1 LRLPYSVRFRR
12 EANDAKSLLSEVR
25 WHDVEFCAAAS
36 YDFEVAMTVF
46 VFILAIANL
55 FLGYLA
61 AAALTQPPPWSGF
74 LNRLR
79 NARRAGLPSVFRAAS
94 GAAAPAVALAEV
106 GQEGRPTVAGLDELP
121 AGWLVQLASEGIV
134 AETFVEATAHVL
146 RLDIS
151 RHREQLVVAETRAR
165 AASNN
170 RDATTLTKLAEELR
184 SLIGQW
190 LDGQNSAVDMLA
202 QHNGRLGDH
211 EQAAAALEQALLDK
225 AAQIRTACGVLDSLP
240 GVQEVEI
247 RGKQLV
253 EQITTLLL
261 HVHNLRDRITDLLA
275 MLIRV
280 GAKLDMLPVVVQNDL
295 ITGKS
300 NRIGLE
306 SLLAGWWA
314 DDKERKRPLSA
325 ILIDVDRFGRA
336 NQRLGT
342 RCGDLVLAALAQ
354 VIDQDLVKEGGFER
368 LIRIAGDKFLILQGD
383 VGPHQALTTA
393 ERLRQSIEASTF
405 ETEGADF
412 DLTISCGVVDVGPSA
427 SSLELVRRT
436 YETLRFAKKAGRN
449 RCAIDKGE
457 GPTMLDPPQ
466 FPVKAKTISLIS
478 SSLS

>member
-1 LRLPYSVRFRR
+1 
-12 EANDAKSLLSEVR
+12 
-25 WHDVEFCAAAS
+25 
-36 YDFEVAMTVF
+36 MTGF

-55 FLGYLA
+55 FLGYVA
-61 AAALTQPPPWSGF
+61 AASLMEAPPWGGVIDRFRCQAGRAGSM
-74 LNRLR
+74 RLR
-79 NARRAGLPSVFRAAS
+79 NVFRAAC
-94 GAAAPAVALAEV
+94 GNTTAAVALAEV
-106 GQEGRPTVAGLDELP
+106 GQEGHPTVAGLDELP

-146 RLDIS
+146 RLDVS

-165 AASNN
+165 DAASR
-170 RDATTLTKLAEELR
+170 RDAGMLTRLAGELR
-184 SLIGQW
+184 ALIGEW
-190 LDGQNSAVDMLA
+190 LDGQASAADMLA

-240 GVQEVEI
+240 SVKEVEI

-280 GAKLDMLPVVVQNDL
+280 GAKFDTLPATVQNDFA
-295 ITGKS
+295 TGKS

-306 SLLAGWWA
+306 SLLADWWA
-314 DDKERKRPLSA
+314 DDKERTRPLSA

-342 RCGDLVLAALAQ
+342 RSGDLVLTALAQ
-354 VIDQDLVKEGGFER
+354 LIDQDIVKDTGFER
-368 LIRIAGDKFLILQGD
+368 LVRIAGDKFLILQGD

-405 ETEGADF
+405 EDRGAEF
-412 DLTISCGVVDVGPSA
+412 EMTISCGIIDAG
-427 SSLELVRRT
+427 SSVSSCELVRRA

-449 RCAIDKGE
+449 RCAFDKGE

-466 FPVKAKTISLIS
+466 FPVKARTISLAS
-478 SSLS
+478 A